1 MNCFRHY
8 VVGAKNELF
17 YSLMGALRKGEEAAG
32 CFTTILH

>member
-17 YSLMGALRKGEEAAG
+17 YSLMDARRGKGREWKRRDV
-32 CFTTILH
+32 